1 MPDLK
6 QRLIE
11 SIIHSIIIMAISL
24 FITYII
30 IINSY
35 NTFYLS
41 LFSFIG
47 VIFLIIY
54 IKKPYKKEYLVIN
67 SWLCMISIIFIGSL
81 IGRFISLSSLITC
94 SISVAIFDIISFTK
108 IGSKTANAKV
118 MSNKNL
124 MAKLI
129 VYGKSFKNNNP
140 VPTKGL
146 GDFLYYTI
154 LLSGIYKI
162 SSDSNFVLYG
172 TGLIFLGCT
181 INWIIVCFIYNKK
194 WYKGFPATFIPLI
207 SVVPLFLK
215 LMDLS

>member
-6 QRLIE
+6 EKLIE
-11 SIIHSIIIMAISL
+11 SIIHSIIIMIISL

-35 NTFYLS
+35 NIFWLS

-54 IKKPYKKEYLVIN
+54 IRKPYKKEYLVIN
-67 SWLCMISIIFIGSL
+67 SWLCMIFIIFIGSL
-81 IGRFISLSSLITC
+81 IGRFIPLSTLIVF
-94 SISVAIFDIISFTK
+94 SIGISIVDIISFTK
-108 IGSKTANAKV
+108 VGSKTANAKV
-118 MSNKNL
+118 MVNKNS

-140 VPTKGL
+140 IPTKGL
-146 GDFLYYTI
+146 GDFLFYTI
-154 LLSGIYKI
+154 LLSGIYKL
-162 SSDSNFVLYG
+162 SSDSNFILYG

-207 SVVPLFLK
+207 SVLPLFLK
-215 LMDLS
+215 LMK